1 LLESPPPSGLS
12 AVAPAGS
19 FLGRLL
25 ETLDRSNIPLLASAL
40 TFDALLALIP
50 FAVLLIAGL
59 GLLLD
64 RTDYFGMLDPGA
76 LIANFV
82 PTGSGTGTG
91 PSALVA
97 ELLEKVRNFR
107 SSFTWIAIPAFLW
120 FSTRM
125 FSAIRVCLSN
135 VFHVRARPMPG
146 GYVVSYLIGYVVGKG
161 QDLLIVLVVL
171 TLALVNTLLSGTIA
185 LLTGQGI
192 YLEPPWTFLVSGLG
206 MILGEVVAFAS
217 GVALFVALY
226 RYASPRRLSWRGS
239 LLAAAVSTVGFE
251 LAKRLFGLYLA
262 HSARGG
268 QFALDVNLGAALLLL
283 LWIWYMALVFL
294 IGAAVAHV
302 WEGRRGA
309 NSEQRAA

>member
-1 LLESPPPSGLS
+1 MRDTEPPPLLESPPPSGLS

-64 RTDYFGMLDPGA
+64 RTEYFGMLDPGA

-82 PTGSGTGTG
+82 PTGSGSDVG
-91 PSALVA
+91 PSGLVA

-107 SSFTWIAIPAFLW
+107 SSFTWLAIPAFLW

-146 GYVVSYLIGYVVGKG
+146 GYVVSYLIGYAMGKG
-161 QDLLIVLVVL
+161 QDLLIVLLVL
-171 TLALVNTLLSGTIA
+171 SLAMVNTLLSGTIA
-185 LLTGQGI
+185 VLTGQGI

-206 MILGEVVAFAS
+206 IILGEAIAVAS
-217 GVALFVALY
+217 GVALFVVLY
-226 RYASPRRLSWRGS
+226 RYASPKMLSWSGA
-239 LLAAAVSTVGFE
+239 LIAAGVSTVGFE
-251 LAKRLFGLYLA
+251 IAKRLFGLYLGHA
-262 HSARGG
+262 ARGG
-268 QFALDVNLGAALLLL
+268 QFTLDVNLGAALLLI
-283 LWIWYMALVFL
+283 LWLWYMALVFL
-294 IGAAVAHV
+294 IGATVAHV
-302 WEGRRGA
+302 WEERR
-309 NSEQRAA
+309 